1 MTETES
7 RRVFQRRFNELL
19 HNRNLTQKEIAAVC
33 GVSTSTVSTWSKGI
47 NMPRMDK
54 LERLAA
60 YFGLPASSL
69 IETREPEPGIDDF
82 TYAMQNEI
90 QELSEADR
98 QLLLTLAR
106 QLNHARKKRDGE
118 SE

>member
-19 HNRNLTQKEIAAVC
+19 RSRNLTQKEIASIC

-60 YFGLPASSL
+60 YFELPASSL
-69 IETREPEPGIDDF
+69 IETREPEPSFDDF
-82 TYAMQNEI
+82 TYAMQNEF

>member
-1 MTETES
+1 MSES
-7 RRVFQRRFNELL
+7 GSRQVFQRRFNELL
-19 HNRNLTQKEIAAVC
+19 HSRKVTQKEIAAVC

-47 NMPRMDK
+47 NMPRMDR

-60 YFGLPASSL
+60 YFDLPASSL
-69 IETREPEPGIDDF
+69 IESRETEPGFDDF
-82 TYAMQNEI
+82 TYAMQNEF
-90 QELSEADR
+90 QELSEDDR

-106 QLNHARKKRDGE
+106 QLNNARKKKDGE

>member
-1 MTETES
+1 MSETES

-19 HNRNLTQKEIAAVC
+19 HSRNLTQKEIAAIC

-60 YFGLPASSL
+60 YFDLPASSL
-69 IETREPEPGIDDF
+69 IEMREPEPGFDDF
-82 TYAMQNEI
+82 TYAMQNEF
-90 QELSEADR
+90 QELSEDDR
-98 QLLLTLAR
+98 QLLLALAR

-118 SE
+118 SG

>member
-1 MTETES
+1 MSETES

-19 HNRNLTQKEIAAVC
+19 RNRNLTQKEIAAAC

-60 YFGLPASSL
+60 YFEIPASSL
-69 IETREPEPGIDDF
+69 IETRDAEPGMDDF

-98 QLLLTLAR
+98 ELLLTLAR
-106 QLNHARKKRDGE
+106 QLNHARKKKDGK

>member
-1 MTETES
+1 MSETES

-19 HNRNLTQKEIAAVC
+19 RSRNFTQKEIATVC

-60 YFGLPASSL
+60 YFGVSASSL
-69 IETREPEPGIDDF
+69 IETREPEPGMDDF

-90 QELSEADR
+90 QELTEADR
-98 QLLLTLAR
+98 ELLLTLAR

>member
-1 MTETES
+1 MSETES

-19 HNRNLTQKEIAAVC
+19 RSRNLTQKEIATVC

-54 LERLAA
+54 LERLAG
-60 YFGLPASSL
+60 YFGVSASSL
-69 IETREPEPGIDDF
+69 IETRETEPGMDDF

-90 QELSEADR
+90 QELTEADR
-98 QLLLTLAR
+98 ELLLTLAR